1 MPQTAVMDLAGATGP
16 DAGALGWAA
25 GVIGCR
31 DLVVVRGLREGGS
44 PWLLHAGHRELVLRI
59 GEPSDAASFATV
71 VAALRLA
78 ARAGIPVPRLLGHDD
93 GTATGIPLVLTE
105 YLSGSSQ
112 IPLRPDPARLRALGA
127 LAARL
132 HAVPLQPSAE
142 LPARDRPIAGMD
154 FAQLRREQE
163 PRALLEEAEALIART
178 HPAADRGVFVH
189 GDLWQG
195 NTLWRDGRLT
205 GLVDWDCAG
214 AGAPGV
220 DLGSL
225 RCDAAICYGLQVPDH
240 VLAGWEQAAGR
251 AAEDVAYWDVVGAL
265 ATPPDMAWFAD
276 AIRDQG
282 RRDLDQAILLQRRDA
297 FLAQALDRL
306 R

>member
-1 MPQTAVMDLAGATGP
+1 VVWVTGP

-25 GVIGCR
+25 GVVGCR
-31 DLVVVRGLREGGS
+31 DLAVVRGLREGGS
-44 PWLLHAGHRELVLRI
+44 PWLLRAGDRELVLRV
-59 GEPSDAASFATV
+59 GEPSDAAWFATE

-78 ARAGIPVPRLLGHDD
+78 ARAGLPVPRLLGHHD
-93 GTATGIPLVLTE
+93 GAAAGIPLVLTE
-105 YLSGSSQ
+105 CLPGSSQ
-112 IPLRPDPARLRALGA
+112 IPREPDPCRLRALGA
-127 LAARL
+127 VAAQL
-132 HAVPLQPSAE
+132 HTVALQPSAE
-142 LPARDRPIAGMD
+142 LPVRDRPIAGVD

-178 HPAADRGVFVH
+178 QPTAGRSVFVH

-195 NTLWRDGRLT
+195 NTLWRDGALT

-214 AGAPGV
+214 AGPPGV

-225 RCDAAICYGLQVPDH
+225 RCDAAICYGLSAPDH
-240 VLAGWEQAAGR
+240 VLAGWEQAAGQ
-251 AAEDVAYWDVVGAL
+251 AAQDVAYWDVVGAL
-265 ATPPDMAWFAD
+265 ATPPDMGWFTE
-276 AIRDQG
+276 AIHDQG
-282 RRDLDQAILLQRRDA
+282 RLDLDQATLRQRRDA

>member
-1 MPQTAVMDLAGATGP
+1 MVGVTGP
-16 DAGALGWAA
+16 DAVALGWAA
-25 GVIGCR
+25 DVIGCR
-31 DLVVVRGLREGGS
+31 DVAAVRGLREGGS
-44 PWLLHAGHRELVLRI
+44 PWLLRADGRELVLRV
-59 GEPSDAASFATV
+59 GGPSDAASFATV

-78 ARAGIPVPRLLGHDD
+78 GRAGVPVPRLLGHDD

-105 YLSGSSQ
+105 YLPGSSQ
-112 IPLRPDPARLRALGA
+112 IPLQPDPGRLGALGA
-127 LAARL
+127 VAARL
-132 HAVPLQPSAE
+132 HAVPLRPSAE

-163 PRALLEEAEALIART
+163 PRAPLEEAEALVART
-178 HPAADRGVFVH
+178 QPASDHGVFVH
-189 GDLWQG
+189 GDLWHG
-195 NTLWRDGRLT
+195 NTLWCDARLT

-225 RCDAAICYGLQVPDH
+225 RCDAAICYGLEAPDH

-265 ATPPDMAWFAD
+265 ATPPDMGWFTD
-276 AIRDQG
+276 IIHDQG
-282 RRDLDQAILLQRRDA
+282 RPDLDQATLLQRRDA
-297 FLAQALDRL
+297 FLGQALDRL

>member
-1 MPQTAVMDLAGATGP
+1 MGCQDIAV
-16 DAGALGWAA
+16 
-25 GVIGCR
+25 I
-31 DLVVVRGLREGGS
+31 RGLREGGS
-44 PWLLHAGHRELVLRI
+44 PWLLRADGRELVLRV
-59 GEPSDAASFATV
+59 GGLSDAASFATV

-78 ARAGIPVPRLLGHDD
+78 ARAGIPVPRLLDHDD

-105 YLSGSSQ
+105 YLPGSSQ
-112 IPLRPDPARLRALGA
+112 IPLQPDPARLRALGA

-154 FAQLRREQE
+154 FARLRREQE
-163 PRALLEEAEALIART
+163 PRALLKEAEALVART
-178 HPAADRGVFVH
+178 HPTANRGAFVH

-195 NTLWRDGRLT
+195 NSLWREGQLT

-214 AGAPGV
+214 SGAPGV

-225 RCDAAICYGLQVPDH
+225 RCDAAICYGLQTTDH
-240 VLAGWEQAAGR
+240 VLAGWEQVAGR
-251 AAEDVAYWDVVGAL
+251 AAEDVAYWDVIGAL
-265 ATPPDMAWFAD
+265 ATPPDMGWFAD
-276 AIRDQG
+276 AMSDQG
-282 RRDLDQAILLQRRDA
+282 RPDLDRATLRQRRDA
-297 FLAQALDRL
+297 FLGQALDRL

>member
-1 MPQTAVMDLAGATGP
+1 VVWVTGP

-31 DLVVVRGLREGGS
+31 DVAVVRGLREGGS
-44 PWLLHAGHRELVLRI
+44 PWLLRVGGRELVLRV
-59 GEPSDAASFATV
+59 GLPSDAASFATV

-78 ARAGIPVPRLLGHDD
+78 ARAGISVPRLVGDDD

-105 YLSGSSQ
+105 YLPGSSQ
-112 IPLRPDPARLRALGA
+112 IPLQPDPARLRALGA
-127 LAARL
+127 VAARL

-163 PRALLEEAEALIART
+163 PRALLEEAEAFIART
-178 HPAADRGVFVH
+178 RPAADRSVFVH

-195 NTLWRDGRLT
+195 NTVWRGDALT

-225 RCDAAICYGLQVPDH
+225 RCDAAICYGLSAPDH
-240 VLAGWEQAAGR
+240 ALAGWEQAAGR

-265 ATPPDMAWFAD
+265 ATPPDMGWFTD
-276 AIRDQG
+276 IIHDHG
-282 RRDLDQAILLQRRDA
+282 RPDLDQATLRQRRDA

>member
-1 MPQTAVMDLAGATGP
+1 MTGP

-25 GVIGCR
+25 DVIGCG
-31 DLVVVRGLREGGS
+31 DVAVVRGLREGGS
-44 PWLLHAGHRELVLRI
+44 PWLLRAGDRELVLRV

-78 ARAGIPVPRLLGHDD
+78 ARAGIPVAPLLGHDD
-93 GTATGIPLVLTE
+93 GTATAIPLVLTE
-105 YLSGSSQ
+105 YLPGSSQ
-112 IPLRPDPARLRALGA
+112 IPLQPDPARLRALGA

-132 HAVPLQPSAE
+132 HEVPLQPSAE
-142 LPARDRPIAGMD
+142 FPARDRPIADMD

-163 PRALLEEAEALIART
+163 PRALLEEAEALVT
-178 HPAADRGVFVH
+178 QTQPAADHGVFVH

-195 NTLWRDGRLT
+195 NTVWRDGRLA

-225 RCDAAICYGLQVPDH
+225 RCDAAICYGLQAPDH

-265 ATPPDMAWFAD
+265 ATPPDMGWFTD
-276 AIRDQG
+276 AIRDHG
-282 RRDLDQAILLQRRDA
+282 RPDLDQATLLQRRDA